1 MKLLMDGIGS
11 TIPSWKI
18 DVDPDLFW
26 IRTGL
31 TPILAFHPG
40 QTRRWLS

>member
-18 DVDPDLFW
+18 DVAPDLFW
-26 IRTGL
+26 MRTGL
-31 TPILAFHPG
+31 IPILAFHPG
-40 QTRRWLS
+40 QTR